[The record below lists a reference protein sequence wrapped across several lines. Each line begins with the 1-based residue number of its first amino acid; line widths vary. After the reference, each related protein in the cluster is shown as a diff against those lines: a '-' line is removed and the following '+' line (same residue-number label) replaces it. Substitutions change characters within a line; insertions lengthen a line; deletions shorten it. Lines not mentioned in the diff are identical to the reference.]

1 MGDGWNSFEFVG
13 GDVVYFP
20 VYLIMMMFV
29 VFGARSIHQVLVGS
43 VGGKRYD
50 YYDFFINHGM
60 NS

>member
-29 VFGARSIHQVLVGS
+29 VFGAKS
-43 VGGKRYD
+43 V
-50 YYDFFINHGM
+50 H
-60 NS
+60 